1 MSSAMIELEKVTKVY
16 GQGDKRVVA
25 LAEVSLQIQKGEIF
39 GIIGL
44 SGAGKSTLIRCI
56 NKLEEPQAGKIYIA
70 GQEITKLR
78 GKELRAARRR
88 IGMIFQH
95 FNLLSSRT
103 VYRNI
108 AFPLEV
114 AGVNPKE
121 REERV
126 NSLIELVGL
135 TDKINSYP
143 AELSGGQKQRVGI
156 ARALANNPEVLL
168 CDEATSA
175 LDPETTKSILRLLQ
189 DVNRRFGLTIILI
202 THQMEVIKEICD
214 TVAVIDEGRI
224 VEQGPVVELFARP
237 RSMAARRFMKGV
249 LHAEIPR
256 EIQERVF
263 ADPAPGQRG
272 KMIRISSSGRW
283 RENQLFRR

>member
-1 MSSAMIELEKVTKVY
+1 M
-16 GQGDKRVVA
+16 
-25 LAEVSLQIQKGEIF
+25 
-39 GIIGL
+39 
-44 SGAGKSTLIRCI
+44 IRCI

-156 ARALANNPEVLL
+156 ARALANNPKFSL
-168 CDEATSA
+168 
-175 LDPETTKSILRLLQ
+175 
-189 DVNRRFGLTIILI
+189 
-202 THQMEVIKEICD
+202 
-214 TVAVIDEGRI
+214 
-224 VEQGPVVELFARP
+224 
-237 RSMAARRFMKGV
+237 
-249 LHAEIPR
+249 
-256 EIQERVF
+256 
-263 ADPAPGQRG
+263 
-272 KMIRISSSGRW
+272 
-283 RENQLFRR
+283 